1 MILTCPFSFN
11 RIDFLTVNTFD
22 RFNRSVNLYCIV
34 LLSILSFSFQLPVIM
49 SYRPP
54 FYYGQPGQQ
63 HPATTPPQPSQQTVV
78 PPGFITET
86 VTTPGTHMP
95 WHTSVQYRGPQ
106 SIATGPTVQTQL
118 QTVQAQPT
126 AQSLIS
132 GRNVWPS
139 TPTASHRTEGT
150 TPITPTTQSISSPN
164 LQSATP
170 PPSIKT
176 EQGEEMVYLA
186 IPKGEMN
193 RKEVRSLL
201 GENVEEG
208 NCESDVRDIRD
219 VRESKTV
226 KMEPAT
232 TTQVATGNE
241 ESVDGAA
248 SVDLATGQLPVLDPS
263 IVPKGEGLVDG

>member
-1 MILTCPFSFN
+1 MILICPFSWN
-11 RIDFLTVNTFD
+11 LTSFLTVDRFD
-22 RFNRSVNLYCIV
+22 RSDRSVNLYCIV

-49 SYRPP
+49 SYCPP
-54 FYYGQPGQQ
+54 YYYGQPGQQ
-63 HPATTPPQPSQQTVV
+63 HPATTPPQPSHQMVV

-86 VTTPGTHMP
+86 VTTPAAATHMP

-106 SIATGPTVQTQL
+106 SMATGLTVQTQL

-126 AQSLIS
+126 AQSLIT

-139 TPTASHRTEGT
+139 MPTATRRTEGT
-150 TPITPTTQSISSPN
+150 TPVTPTTQSISSPN
-164 LQSATP
+164 VQSATP

-176 EQGEEMVYLA
+176 EQSEEMVYLA

-193 RKEVRSLL
+193 RREIPSLL

-208 NCESDVRDIRD
+208 NCESDVHDI
-219 VRESKTV
+219 RESKTV
-226 KMEPAT
+226 KMELAMI
-232 TTQVATGNE
+232 TQVAAGDD

-248 SVDLATGQLPVLDPS
+248 SVNLATGQVPVLDPS
-263 IVPKGEGLVDG
+263 IIPEGEGLVDG